1 MCRLFSLT
9 SLCVTVTNN
18 PDNEDD
24 DNDVDS
30 DDELVI
36 LRDVSQKTK
45 ICLEESRCRFS
56 TVMRFPS
63 VCLYSY

>member
-1 MCRLFSLT
+1 M
-9 SLCVTVTNN
+9 TNN
-18 PDNEDD
+18 PDNDDD

-36 LRDVSQKTK
+36 LRDVSEDEL
-45 ICLEESRCRFS
+45 CLEENLYRTGRWRFC

-63 VCLYSY
+63 VCPSSY